1 METYRW
7 SSIAVFNCCVPVLP
21 AIVQE
26 LKPHLPVLV
35 HMLHTVSFPLRC
47 TIPVGF
53 LQATWLATNLFT
65 FCAYVFQC
73 SRSLS
78 PSLPL
83 YVSRALHAPSL
94 PPSLPPSLTVP
105 GVCACACVFD
115 HSGGLQGADEALASA
130 TRRGGVY
137 HSDNIVLATSC
148 SISPAKLTL
157 DTLNAALALFAA

>member
-94 PPSLPPSLTVP
+94 PPSLPPSLYLGCVRARVYSIILVACRALMKRWP
-105 GVCACACVFD
+105 LQQGVEVFI
-115 HSGGLQGADEALASA
+115 
-130 TRRGGVY
+130 TRT
-137 HSDNIVLATSC
+137 TSC
-148 SISPAKLTL
+148 WQPAVL
-157 DTLNAALALFAA
+157 LAQLS